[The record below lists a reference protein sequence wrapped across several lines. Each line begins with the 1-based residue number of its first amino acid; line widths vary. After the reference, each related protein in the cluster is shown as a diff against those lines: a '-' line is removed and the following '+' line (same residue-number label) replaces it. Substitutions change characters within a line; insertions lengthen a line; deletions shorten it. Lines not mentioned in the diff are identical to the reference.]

1 MKKTDAIVIGAGM
14 AGVTAAIYL
23 SRANANF
30 ILIEKDSV
38 GGKLKELHKIE
49 NFPTIEETTG
59 KEIINGL
66 LQQLEYQHIN
76 VEKGNV
82 QTILKDVEGFNVV
95 TDQDSYIAK
104 KVIVA
109 TGNVTQEKTIKGEQE
124 FYGRGVSYCAVC
136 DGNFFKGQ
144 TVAVI
149 GNNNIAIE
157 ESIYLARIAK
167 TVILVIPGEIHGDFE
182 LINKAKTLQNLNIL
196 ENSAVEEIVGNEFTV
211 NGIVVNGETIPVAG
225 VFPYVGEKTS
235 TQILKNLKPAMNG
248 NYVIVDQNM
257 MSNIEGLYFAGDIV
271 DKKLRQLIT
280 ASSDGAI
287 AAVSALK

>member
-1 MKKTDAIVIGAGM
+1 MKKTDVIVIGAGM

-49 NFPTIEETTG
+49 NFPTIEKTTG
-59 KEIINGL
+59 KEIIDGL
-66 LQQLEYQHIN
+66 LQQLEYQHIH

-82 QTILKDVEGFNVV
+82 QTILKDVGGFNVV
-95 TDQDSYIAK
+95 TDQNSYIAK

-157 ESIYLARIAK
+157 ESIYLAGIAK

-196 ENSAVEEIVGNEFTV
+196 ENSVVEEIVGNEFAV

-271 DKKLRQLIT
+271 NKKLRQLIT

>member
-1 MKKTDAIVIGAGM
+1 MKKTDVIVIGAGM

-59 KEIINGL
+59 KEIIDGL

-95 TDQDSYIAK
+95 TDQESYIAK

-157 ESIYLARIAK
+157 ESIYLAGIAK

-196 ENSAVEEIVGNEFTV
+196 ENSVVEEIVGNEFAV
-211 NGIVVNGETIPVAG
+211 NAIVVNGETIPVAG

>member
-1 MKKTDAIVIGAGM
+1 MKKTDVIVIGAGM

-59 KEIINGL
+59 KEIIDGL
-66 LQQLEYQHIN
+66 LQQLEYQHVN

-95 TDQDSYIAK
+95 TDQESYIAK

-157 ESIYLARIAK
+157 ESIYLAGIAK
-167 TVILVIPGEIHGDFE
+167 TVILVTPSEIHGDFE

-196 ENSAVEEIVGNEFTV
+196 ENSVVEEIVGNEFAV